1 MEDPKNFYPRY
12 SESNCSDCC
21 RYYYTKWGQ
30 VRQNNYDLFLPEN
43 NIIAACR
50 NEKGFYPFRDE
61 RGLGISEL
69 REPVDY
75 VLASILL

>member
-1 MEDPKNFYPRY
+1 MAKDTKTDPKNFYPRY
-12 SESNCSDCC
+12 ATNNCADCNDI
-21 RYYYTKWGQ
+21 YYTKWGR

-61 RGLGISEL
+61 RGL
-69 REPVDY
+69 
-75 VLASILL
+75 